1 MNREMQGT
9 AVRAEDEEPTARNSE
24 SALLHRACMCNAFG
38 GPTFRA
44 SDDIKLAILRP
55 GKGES

>member
-1 MNREMQGT
+1 MQGT

-44 SDDIKLAILRP
+44 SDEIKLAILRP